1 MIQLNEQ
8 QRIAAYQRG
17 WNDAQARRGAQPDQ
31 PIMYTIGYVE
41 AVRGAPRRFATDLEH
56 QS

>member
-17 WNDAQARRGAQPDQ
+17 WNDAQSRREPQQDQ
-31 PIMYTIGYVE
+31 PIMYSIGYIE
-41 AVRGAPRRFATDLEH
+41 AVQGAPRRFSTSLEH
-56 QS
+56 

>member
-17 WNDAQARRGAQPDQ
+17 WNDAQARREAQKDQ
-31 PIMYTIGYVE
+31 PIMYAIGYVE
-41 AVRGAPRRFATDLEH
+41 AAKGSPQRFATSLEH
-56 QS
+56 